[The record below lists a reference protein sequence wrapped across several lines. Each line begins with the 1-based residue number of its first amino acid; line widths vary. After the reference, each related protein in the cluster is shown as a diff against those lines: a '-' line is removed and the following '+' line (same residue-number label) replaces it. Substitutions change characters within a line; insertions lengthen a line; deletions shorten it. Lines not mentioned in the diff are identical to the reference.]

1 MDLRE
6 VVVEP
11 VATADEVLAIEGKTL
26 CNAIHEDQDGPC
38 QTHIL
43 SAGEQSKRTNEI
55 GAVIPM
61 LEALESDLANKTF
74 TADALLTQTKLA
86 NFLIGRGAHFL
97 FAVKGNR
104 PTC

>member
-1 MDLRE
+1 MDLRG

-43 SAGEQSKRTNEI
+43 SAVGHRSQT
-55 GAVIPM
+55 
-61 LEALESDLANKTF
+61 TH
-74 TADALLTQTKLA
+74 TQK
-86 NFLIGRGAHFL
+86 
-97 FAVKGNR
+97 K
-104 PTC
+104 